1 VTVLVHNRVSRVAC
15 PLDWP
20 LIGKTETRE
29 SESFM
34 KESSARLVNHPKIPI
49 YCLLASLLGLGAC
62 STDANLGSM
71 ADGSSGAAA
80 ADNQGGAAG
89 TSVLPPMAG
98 AVGDSAGTG
107 GSGAS
112 AGAGSPGGMGG
123 SGASAGAG
131 SPGGMGGSGASA
143 GAGSPGGMG
152 GSGASAGTAGAGGA
166 AGVEGVLLTA
176 VLQEASGF
184 VSAEWHNGTSAKIFL
199 RGCATADGWYREGG
213 EWKKYGVFA
222 ACTVEGLAVEVAPG
236 ATYRDAVGGVP
247 PSRGDNVWRLQGPYG
262 IGCTSGVKFSEAN
275 CAELHEAISSNEVTT
290 K

>member
-1 VTVLVHNRVSRVAC
+1 MTVLVHNRVSRVAC

-98 AVGDSAGTG
+98 AVGDSAGT
-107 GSGAS
+107 
-112 AGAGSPGGMGG
+112 
-123 SGASAGAG
+123 
-131 SPGGMGGSGASA
+131 GGSGASA